1 LRQRRAD
8 RAVSAVGESPRGHLG
23 PVFTTLPDWGG
34 ESLTNKKVITS
45 RNACQLKSRYQRLR
59 ERGMLDARELAAQLK
74 VSMKTIYNLGR
85 DGLLKPH
92 RYGSQRTLSAK

>member
-1 LRQRRAD
+1 
-8 RAVSAVGESPRGHLG
+8 LG
-23 PVFTTLPDWGG
+23 YINWRG

-45 RNACQLKSRYQRLR
+45 RNAYQLKSRYQRLR